1 MREYI
6 LYYMT
11 EIGIVKKTI
20 KSFSSDMQEAEK
32 QATKYLND
40 LGLWFLELRANTHT
54 TRGFRL

>member
-1 MREYI
+1 MKEYV

-11 EIGIVKKTI
+11 EIGFVRKTI
-20 KSFSSDMQEAEK
+20 KNYSSDIQEAEK

-54 TRGFRL
+54 PQED

>member
-54 TRGFRL
+54 TQED

>member
-1 MREYI
+1 MKEYV

-11 EIGIVKKTI
+11 EIGFVRKTI
-20 KSFSSDMQEAEK
+20 KNYSSDMQEAEK

-54 TRGFRL
+54 TQED